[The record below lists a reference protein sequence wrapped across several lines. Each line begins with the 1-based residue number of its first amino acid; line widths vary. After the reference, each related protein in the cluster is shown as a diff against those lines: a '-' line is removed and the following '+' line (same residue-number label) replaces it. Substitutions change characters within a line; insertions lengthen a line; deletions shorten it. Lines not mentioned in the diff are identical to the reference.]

1 MNDKTDDNHGSA
13 KQTVPE
19 APGKDEST
27 AGIVEPDLDAGER
40 ATGETTTDM
49 RREEPFF
56 GDDDRTVAPAPP
68 PRRGVSSAVAWLAM
82 LLALLALA
90 GSGYLAWQV
99 RVSAAD
105 EADTGTAIASLSRKL
120 DETVNSLQ
128 SRQQAALAELED
140 AARQETARIGSLER
154 ELEELARRNESVN
167 PRLSSLEDAIAS
179 LQGVSAGVRETWM
192 LAEAE
197 YYMQIANAQLQ
208 LAGKP
213 HIAALALEFADE
225 RVRQMA
231 NPALADVRR
240 ALTQELQALRS
251 METADI
257 EGMTLALA
265 NLAERTASLPL
276 RQDVEV
282 PDEASDGVDPEL
294 TGFSRA
300 VASVKSAF
308 RDIVS
313 VRRSDEP
320 LTPLL
325 APEAAYFLRANLALQ
340 LQAARLALLQGEQQV
355 FEQSLDDAANWLER
369 YYDTDSG
376 VVSSVLETIEQLQG
390 SGVDVAAPD
399 ISQSLRLL
407 RQYRTL
413 QGAQRRSGGDNSN
426 NDDSNTE
433 AGNDARTD
441 EPTQ

>member
-1 MNDKTDDNHGSA
+1 MNQITDDNPDAAERARPEAGIGDASAVGNIDADPGAAAPHTGEADENFGRDAQGYGS
-13 KQTVPE
+13 TVP
-19 APGKDEST
+19 
-27 AGIVEPDLDAGER
+27 
-40 ATGETTTDM
+40 
-49 RREEPFF
+49 
-56 GDDDRTVAPAPP
+56 PAPP
-68 PRRGVSSAVAWLAM
+68 SRRGVSSAVAWLAL

-90 GSGYLAWQV
+90 GSAYLAWQD
-99 RVSAAD
+99 RGSARD
-105 EADTGTAIASLSRKL
+105 EAGNEAAIAALSGELDDAVTSL
-120 DETVNSLQ
+120 E
-128 SRQQAALAELED
+128 SRQQAALTELQD
-140 AARQETARIGSLER
+140 AARQRTARMGSLER
-154 ELEELARRNESVN
+154 EMQELNEQNESLY
-167 PRLSSLEDAIAS
+167 PRLRNLENAISS

-225 RVRQMA
+225 RIRQMA

-265 NLAERTASLPL
+265 NLAERTAFLPL
-276 RQDVEV
+276 RQDVDV
-282 PDEASDGVDPEL
+282 PDEEAGEIDPEL

-308 RDIVS
+308 SDIVS

-320 LTPLL
+320 LAPLL

-355 FEQSLDDAANWLER
+355 FEQSLDDAAKWLDA
-369 YYDTDSG
+369 YYDSG
-376 VVSSVLETIEQLQG
+376 SAAVAGALETIEQLRG
-390 SGVDVAAPD
+390 EGVDVTPPD
-399 ISQSLRLL
+399 ISESLRLL

-413 QGAQRRSGGDNSN
+413 EGDGGPPAGDNL
-426 NDDSNTE
+426 DRADSGT
-433 AGNDARTD
+433 GN
-441 EPTQ
+441 EPGTGEPAQ

>member
-1 MNDKTDDNHGSA
+1 MNEKTDDNHDSPKA
-13 KQTVPE
+13 AVPE
-19 APGKDEST
+19 PPIQDER
-27 AGIVEPDLDAGER
+27 AAEEDDARIDAGLPP
-40 ATGETTTDM
+40 A
-49 RREEPFF
+49 REPLEDARHEDPVY
-56 GDDDRTVAPAPP
+56 GSDRPAPPPPP
-68 PRRGVSSAVAWLAM
+68 PRRGVSSAIAWLAL

-90 GSGYLAWQV
+90 GSGYLGWQD
-99 RVSAAD
+99 RATAAD
-105 EADTGTAIASLSRKL
+105 KAGNEAAIASLSGRL
-120 DETVNSLQ
+120 DDALASLE
-128 SRQQAALAELED
+128 SSQQAAIAELAD
-140 AARQETARIGSLER
+140 SARQGATRIGSLER
-154 ELEELARRNESVN
+154 QIEELSRRNESVY
-167 PRLSSLEDAIAS
+167 PRLRNLEDAISS

-208 LAGKP
+208 LAGNP

-276 RQDVEV
+276 RQDVDV
-282 PDEASDGVDPEL
+282 PDEEAGTVDPEL

-308 RDIVS
+308 GDIVS

-325 APEAAYFLRANLALQ
+325 APEAAYFLKANLALQ

-355 FEQSLDDAANWLER
+355 FEQSLDDAAEWLDA
-369 YYDTDSG
+369 YYDADSG
-376 VVSSVLETIEQLQG
+376 AVAGALETIEQLRG
-390 SGVDVAAPD
+390 TGVDVTPPD
-399 ISQSLRLL
+399 ISESLRLL

-413 QGAQRRSGGDNSN
+413 QGNESPAGEGGGDDRGDRETGS
-426 NDDSNTE
+426 DT
-433 AGNDARTD
+433 GTD
-441 EPTQ
+441 EPAQ

>member
-1 MNDKTDDNHGSA
+1 MNQNTDDNHDAA
-13 KQTVPE
+13 KRAKAE
-19 APGKDEST
+19 AGIEDESV
-27 AGIVEPDLDAGER
+27 VENIDADPD
-40 ATGETTTDM
+40 AT
-49 RREEPFF
+49 
-56 GDDDRTVAPAPP
+56 APP
-68 PRRGVSSAVAWLAM
+68 AGAHDENFRRDAPDYGHPVPPDPAPRRGVSSAVAWLAL

-90 GSGYLAWQV
+90 GSGYLAWQD
-99 RVSAAD
+99 RASARDDAGD
-105 EADTGTAIASLSRKL
+105 EAAIAALSGELDNAVTSL
-120 DETVNSLQ
+120 E
-128 SRQQAALAELED
+128 SRQQAALAELQD
-140 AARQETARIGSLER
+140 AARQRTARMSALER
-154 ELEELARRNESVN
+154 EMQELNEQNESVY
-167 PRLSSLEDAIAS
+167 PRLRNLEDAISS
-179 LQGVSAGVRETWM
+179 LQGVSAGVRETWA

-225 RVRQMA
+225 RIRQMA

-276 RQDVEV
+276 KQDVDV
-282 PDEASDGVDPEL
+282 PDEETGAIDPEL

-300 VASVKSAF
+300 VASIKSAF
-308 RDIVS
+308 GDIVS

-325 APEAAYFLRANLALQ
+325 APEAAYFLRANLALT

-355 FEQSLDDAANWLER
+355 FERSLDDAAKWLGA
-369 YYDTDSG
+369 YYDAGSG
-376 VVSSVLETIEQLQG
+376 AVASALETIEQLRG
-390 SGVDVAAPD
+390 EGLDVTPPD
-399 ISQSLRLL
+399 ISESLRLL

-413 QGAQRRSGGDNSN
+413 QGARPPAGDAVDDAASGAGN
-426 NDDSNTE
+426 E
-433 AGNDARTD
+433 AGTD
-441 EPTQ
+441 ELEQ

>member
-1 MNDKTDDNHGSA
+1 MNQNTDDNPDPA
-13 KQTVPE
+13 KPPMRE
-19 APGKDEST
+19 AEDER
-27 AGIVEPDLDAGER
+27 AAEDIDAHADLDATAAPAGEPD
-40 ATGETTTDM
+40 EDF
-49 RREEPFF
+49 RRDAP
-56 GDDDRTVAPAPP
+56 GYGGPVPPAPP
-68 PRRGVSSAVAWLAM
+68 PRRGVSSAVAWLAL
-82 LLALLALA
+82 LLALFALA
-90 GSGYLAWQV
+90 GSGYLAWQD
-99 RVSAAD
+99 RASAAD
-105 EADTGTAIASLSRKL
+105 EAGDEAAIAALSGELDDAVTSLG
-120 DETVNSLQ
+120 
-128 SRQQAALAELED
+128 SRQQAALAELQD
-140 AARQETARIGSLER
+140 AARQRTARIDSLER
-154 ELEELARRNESVN
+154 EIQELNEQNESVY
-167 PRLSSLEDAIAS
+167 PRLRNLEDAISS

-276 RQDVEV
+276 RQDVDV
-282 PDEASDGVDPEL
+282 PDEETGAIDPEL

-308 RDIVS
+308 SDIVS

-325 APEAAYFLRANLALQ
+325 APEAAYFLRANLALT
-340 LQAARLALLQGEQQV
+340 LQAARLALLQGEQRV
-355 FEQSLDDAANWLER
+355 YEQSLDDAAKWLDD
-369 YYDTDSG
+369 YYDAGSG
-376 VVSSVLETIEQLQG
+376 AVASALETIEQLRG
-390 SGVDVAAPD
+390 EGVDVTPPD
-399 ISQSLRLL
+399 ISESLRLL

-413 QGAQRRSGGDNSN
+413 QGAASPAGDDPDEES
-426 NDDSNTE
+426 DSETGDE
-433 AGNDARTD
+433 AGTD
-441 EPTQ
+441 EPAQ

>member
-1 MNDKTDDNHGSA
+1 MNQKTNDTHDSA
-13 KQTVPE
+13 KPAVPE
-19 APGKDEST
+19 APVKDEST
-27 AGIVEPDLDAGER
+27 TEIVDADLDAGQRPASESFEDSRRDDPVYDNGER
-40 ATGETTTDM
+40 
-49 RREEPFF
+49 P
-56 GDDDRTVAPAPP
+56 VSPAPP
-68 PRRGVSSAVAWLAM
+68 PRRGVSSVVAWLAM

-90 GSGYLAWQV
+90 SSAYLAWQD
-99 RVSAAD
+99 RASAAD
-105 EADTGTAIASLSRKL
+105 EAGNEAAIASLSGEL
-120 DETVNSLQ
+120 EGAVNSLQ
-128 SRQQAALAELED
+128 SRQQAALTELED
-140 AARQETARIGSLER
+140 AARQRAARIGSLER
-154 ELEELARRNESVN
+154 ELEEFVRQNNSIY
-167 PRLSSLEDAIAS
+167 PRLSNLEDAISS

-231 NPALADVRR
+231 NPALAEVRR

-276 RQDVEV
+276 RQDVEM
-282 PDEASDGVDPEL
+282 PDEETGAIDPEL

-300 VASVKSAF
+300 VASIKSAF
-308 RDIVS
+308 GDIVS
-313 VRRSDEP
+313 VRRSDKP

-355 FEQSLDDAANWLER
+355 FEQSLDHAAEWLKD
-369 YYDTDSG
+369 YYDAESG
-376 VVSSVLETIEQLQG
+376 AVASVLETIEELQDR
-390 SGVDVAAPD
+390 GVEVTPPD
-399 ISQSLRLL
+399 ISESLRLL

-413 QGAQRRSGGDNSN
+413 QGAERPGGDDNN
-426 NDDSNTE
+426 NDGYSET
-433 AGNDARTD
+433 GNDAGAD
-441 EPTQ
+441 EPAQ

>member
-1 MNDKTDDNHGSA
+1 MNQNTDDNHDAAKRARSGAGIEDESA
-13 KQTVPE
+13 AENIDTDADAAAPPAGE
-19 APGKDEST
+19 PDENFRRDAPGY
-27 AGIVEPDLDAGER
+27 
-40 ATGETTTDM
+40 
-49 RREEPFF
+49 
-56 GDDDRTVAPAPP
+56 GDPVPPAPP
-68 PRRGVSSAVAWLAM
+68 QRRGVTSAVAWLAL

-90 GSGYLAWQV
+90 GSGYLAWQD
-99 RVSAAD
+99 RASARD
-105 EADTGTAIASLSRKL
+105 EAGDEAAIAALSGELDDAVTSL
-120 DETVNSLQ
+120 E
-128 SRQQAALAELED
+128 SRQQAALAELQD
-140 AARQETARIGSLER
+140 AARQSSARMSSLER
-154 ELEELARRNESVN
+154 EMQALNEHNESVY
-167 PRLSSLEDAIAS
+167 PRLRNLEDAISS
-179 LQGVSAGVRETWM
+179 LQGVSAGVRETWI

-225 RVRQMA
+225 RIRQMA

-276 RQDVEV
+276 KQDVDV
-282 PDEASDGVDPEL
+282 PDEETGAIDPEL

-308 RDIVS
+308 SDIVS

-325 APEAAYFLRANLALQ
+325 APEAAYFLRANLALT

-355 FEQSLDDAANWLER
+355 FEQSLDDAAKWLDA
-369 YYDTDSG
+369 YYDVGSG
-376 VVSSVLETIEQLQG
+376 AVASALETIEQLRG
-390 SGVDVAAPD
+390 EGVDVTPPD
-399 ISQSLRLL
+399 ISESLRLL

-413 QGAQRRSGGDNSN
+413 QGPRPPPGDDLDDANSGAGN
-426 NDDSNTE
+426 E
-433 AGNDARTD
+433 AGTD
-441 EPTQ
+441 EPAQ